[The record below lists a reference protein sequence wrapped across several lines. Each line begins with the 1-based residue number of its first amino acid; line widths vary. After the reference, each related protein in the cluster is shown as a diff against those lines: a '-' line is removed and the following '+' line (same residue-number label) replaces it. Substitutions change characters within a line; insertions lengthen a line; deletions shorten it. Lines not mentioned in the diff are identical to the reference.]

1 MYDVTQTSGM
11 THLYMTYNYRSLL
24 WNIVLFC
31 RAFQVMTWLENVAR
45 RIYIWHDSDI
55 WHDPLKY
62 DMTQKCGTT
71 HSYMIWLQN
80 VAWLIM
86 IWHDS
91 KMRPDSFIYDMTP
104 YGCICRGDSFIWFIH
119 IWHDIH
125 MMHSYM
131 TCLIH
136 SYMTWLHTD
145 VFAEVSEYIGRDFCK
160 MYLQRFL
167 QVHAR
172 MYLQN

>member
-1 MYDVTQTSGM
+1 MWHDSVMYDVTQTSGM

-104 YGCICRGDSFIWFIH
+104 YGCICRGFRIH
-119 IWHDIH
+119 WQRFLQNV
-125 MMHSYM
+125 SAEVSAS
-131 TCLIH
+131 TRA
-136 SYMTWLHTD
+136 D
-145 VFAEVSEYIGRDFCK
+145 VFAE
-160 MYLQRFL
+160 L
-167 QVHAR
+167 
-172 MYLQN
+172 N